1 MGVEIGRWGSTFSL
15 CFRLFLLFDTIH
27 LFIQGIYI
35 RWNVFCL
42 INFQLDTH
50 FSFQLMVS

>member
-1 MGVEIGRWGSTFSL
+1 MGVEIGRWGSTFPFVL
-15 CFRLFLLFDTIH
+15 GFLLFDTIH

-35 RWNVFCL
+35 RWNVFRL

-50 FSFQLMVS
+50 FSFQLIVS